1 MRRLLPYHT
10 FPPHPLNH
18 TTYVFQSAQM
28 RLIPSPP
35 PPSLT
40 CASPS
45 VLPRG
50 GLSCAAVPSEP
61 SDQPVMRPG
70 SWCSTPWAWCAPQQP
85 QCTKRPTPHQERG
98 EKWQQDGWDPGSN
111 PLLGCT
117 SWKLQGHAE
126 VCRSREEE
134 RSILSFQCQWHND
147 KHNSKKRQS
156 LTERTTMGDYRC
168 SQSLQEIYLQN
179 SCRLIIQQHI
189 KELEYFHWQLWYQS
203 RYTTSWLHKGLIFL
217 SAQDTYAFRQATP
230 KQWDQICAFEAS
242 WTTVCMYVCMY
253 IAVLGKCL
261 HCTWSYVNLHTKGLK
276 AVQFLT
282 TWKQETS

>member
-1 MRRLLPYHT
+1 MSVT
-10 FPPHPLNH
+10 
-18 TTYVFQSAQM
+18 QWQAQ
-28 RLIPSPP
+28 
-35 PPSLT
+35 
-40 CASPS
+40 
-45 VLPRG
+45 
-50 GLSCAAVPSEP
+50 
-61 SDQPVMRPG
+61 
-70 SWCSTPWAWCAPQQP
+70 QQ
-85 QCTKRPTPHQERG
+85 KRQ
-98 EKWQQDGWDPGSN
+98 
-111 PLLGCT
+111 
-117 SWKLQGHAE
+117 
-126 VCRSREEE
+126 
-134 RSILSFQCQWHND
+134 
-147 KHNSKKRQS
+147 QS

-189 KELEYFHWQLWYQS
+189 KELEYFHWQLWYQI

-282 TWKQETS
+282 TWRQETS